1 MNEQFSIKDKVTVI
15 TGAGGV
21 LGGSIAKSFVQ
32 AGAKVVAIDI
42 RQEQLDVR
50 IKELT
55 DLGGESIGIIGN
67 VLDIES
73 LKNVADE
80 VVRKWGRIDIL
91 LNIAGGNTPG
101 GTLAPDQAF
110 FDMPVSEWEK
120 VTNLNM
126 NGTVYPSMV
135 FGEVMSRQKKGCIIN
150 VSSMAAYSA
159 ITRVPGYSAA
169 KTAVSNFTQWMA
181 TEMALKYG
189 DGIRVNAIAP
199 GFFIGDQNRA
209 VLINPDGSLTERSKK
224 VLAKT
229 PMGRF
234 GDITELNGA
243 VQFLCSE
250 AAAFITGVVLPIDGG
265 FSAFS
270 GV

>member
-1 MNEQFSIKDKVTVI
+1 MNEKFGIKGKVAVI

-21 LGGSIAKSFVQ
+21 LGGSIAKSFIEQ
-32 AGAKVVAIDI
+32 GAKVAALDI

-50 IKELT
+50 IAELT
-55 DLGGESIGIIGN
+55 ALGGEALAFQGN
-67 VLDIES
+67 VLSIDS
-73 LKNVADE
+73 LEQVASQIIA
-80 VVRKWGRIDIL
+80 KWERIDIL
-91 LNIAGGNTPG
+91 LNIAGGNTPK
-101 GTLAPDQAF
+101 GTLAPTQEF
-110 FDMPVSEWEK
+110 FDMPIEEWEK

-126 NGTVYPSMV
+126 NGTVYPSMI
-135 FGEVMSRQKKGCIIN
+135 FGKAMARRKSGVIIN

-169 KTAVSNFTQWMA
+169 KSAVANFTQWLA
-181 TEMALKYG
+181 AEMAMKYG
-189 DGIRVNAIAP
+189 DKIRVNAIAP

-209 VLINPDGSLTERSKK
+209 VLINPDGSLTDRSLK

-234 GDITELNGA
+234 GNINELNGA
-243 VQFLCSE
+243 IQFLCSD
-250 AAAFITGVVLPIDGG
+250 AASFITGALLPVDGG